1 MTYSKILF
9 FVVFFTFS
17 NSIHSQFT
25 PKPSLNFKKTST
37 LVIDSIPVLKF
48 KEHNLS
54 DVMYTSNEYSVFFSL
69 PYNSQF
75 PSLSISRFNP
85 YATIRRDAFNHES
98 LFDPMVY
105 ESLERRS
112 WDNPTGTNSFGVGVS
127 VGVIQ
132 TLFSLF

>member
-9 FVVFFTFS
+9 FVVIFTFS
-17 NSIHSQFT
+17 NSIYSQFT
-25 PKPSLNFKKTST
+25 PKPLNPKKTAT
-37 LVIDSIPVLKF
+37 LTIDSIPVLKL
-48 KEHNLS
+48 KEYNLS
-54 DVMYTSNEYSVFFSL
+54 DVMYTGNEYSLFFSL

-75 PSLSISRFNP
+75 PSLSIARFNP
-85 YATIRRDAFNHES
+85 YTTIKRDAFTHES

-127 VGVIQ
+127 LGVIQ
-132 TLFSLF
+132 SLFSLF